1 MVQYNG
7 ITLFRDDDGTPS
19 RIDIDLHVHGREL
32 NAFCGHTD
40 WTRRS
45 RATWRVR

>member
-19 RIDIDLHVHGREL
+19 RIDIDLHQGNRIKIPIV
-32 NAFCGHTD
+32 FSDT
-40 WTRRS
+40 
-45 RATWRVR
+45 